1 MASHVDETNAR
12 NAANDA
18 RAALLNGGRIDFTTA
33 ADAVLISFDP
43 LPNPAFGASS
53 VGVATLDNS
62 PVLEET
68 ATATGTVAKA
78 KGYTSGGALVWTED
92 VSTVAAGTG
101 TWQIISTSIVSG
113 QVYQIDTAG
122 YTLTQPAGT

>member
-18 RAALLNGGRIDFTTA
+18 RAALVNGGRIDFTTS

-53 VGVATLDNS
+53 TGVATLDNS
-62 PVLEET
+62 PVLEAT
-68 ATATGTVAKA
+68 ATAGGTVAKA
-78 KGYTSGGALVWTED
+78 KFYTSGGTLTWTED
-92 VSTVAAGTG
+92 VSTISAGTG
-101 TWQIISTSIVSG
+101 TWQIVSTTIVVDE
-113 QVYQIDTAG
+113 VYQVDTSN